1 MKTEA
6 KQPDMREPQQIFKEV
21 DQNILEYKQMEQ
33 YILNSLKTEGSKLP
47 VPQLRFPETDK
58 ADAHNFTLSHG
69 FNKRGKSGDD
79 CENVDPGE
87 TKHVYGF
94 T

>member
-1 MKTEA
+1 
-6 KQPDMREPQQIFKEV
+6 
-21 DQNILEYKQMEQ
+21 MEQ

-58 ADAHNFTLSHG
+58 ADAHNFTLSCG
-69 FNKRGKSGDD
+69 FNKRGKDD
-79 CENVDPGE
+79 CENVDPGK
-87 TKHVYGF
+87 TKHAYGF